1 MRARAAS
8 WACWALTVPGNWT
21 GQRLVQHLHKAA
33 VWEAANTTG
42 PRDTPGHCCCVWGLR
57 TVIGIQVLTDVTAN
71 DLALKPWSGPSMRL
85 LAAACCPSS
94 PELHSCLQTPAHTP
108 TDTKP
113 QVLVTQPDGDFPAAC
128 ILDSV
133 GNPVCPSYQATW
145 PSASLKL
152 AQQCPLSA
160 ADTFQAP
167 QWTPEIFR

>member
-57 TVIGIQVLTDVTAN
+57 TVIGIQALTDVTAN

-94 PELHSCLQTPAHTP
+94 PELHSCLQTPAHTLSP
-108 TDTKP
+108 SLRSWSP
-113 QVLVTQPDGDFPAAC
+113 NPMVTSQPH
-128 ILDSV
+128 
-133 GNPVCPSYQATW
+133 
-145 PSASLKL
+145 ASWIMWGI
-152 AQQCPLSA
+152 QCALLTRRPGLLPLRS
-160 ADTFQAP
+160 
-167 QWTPEIFR
+167 